1 MKHPIFLPS
10 RKEATHGWQYLAFSL
25 AFLGYFLSLSVRFL
39 NLSVSSDQINLVCF
53 CLNFLVAVI
62 LFRNFLQSSMQAAK
76 KRITV
81 ILITAA
87 VSFFVYYLLTTLL
100 SLAIIAIEPSFFN
113 VNNANLSGISRNYY
127 WQTFVC
133 TVILVPVAEEL
144 FYRGAIFGGLYKRS
158 RLAAYLV
165 SAAIFALAHI
175 LGYIGYFSPLHLL
188 LCYVQ
193 YLPAGFCLAAAYDI
207 TGNIATPILIHT
219 AINAVGILAM
229 R

>member
-1 MKHPIFLPS
+1 MKYPILLPS
-10 RKEATHGWQYLAFSL
+10 RKETTHGWQYLAFSL
-25 AFLGYFLSLSVRFL
+25 AFLGYFLSLGVRFL
-39 NLSVSSDQINLVCF
+39 NLSVNSAQINLVCF

-62 LFRNFLQSSMQAAK
+62 LFRNFLQNSLQAAK
-76 KRITV
+76 KRIAA
-81 ILITAA
+81 ILITAVA
-87 VSFFVYYLLTTLL
+87 GFFVYYLLTTAL
-100 SLAIIAIEPSFFN
+100 SIAIIAIEPSFFN
-113 VNNANLSGISRNYY
+113 INNANLSGISRNYY

-193 YLPAGFCLAAAYDI
+193 YLPAGFCLAAGYDI
-207 TGNIATPILIHT
+207 TGSIATPILLH
-219 AINAVGILAM
+219 AVINTVGILAM